1 MIKPYFA
8 LVFTCLFIPTLATA
22 KTVDWSD
29 YLVGMKADCD
39 TYNLDKAIPAN
50 LKPSIA
56 KIVNHRK
63 LDDGTYIGKRVIALK
78 NATAFGYPITKIVL
92 DSTGYVGSTDIYF
105 ANSDFMKLRNQF
117 YLNTKE
123 GKLYASEKRKVI
135 DPDSF
140 DGVLTA
146 DGNGYDT
153 GLAALTFDLKG
164 KSISCS
170 WAAA

>member
-1 MIKPYFA
+1 MNIKIAVCVASLFLPSLSIAKTYDWTPYLKGIQA
-8 LVFTCLFIPTLATA
+8 NCQTPDLDKSIPT
-22 KTVDWSD
+22 
-29 YLVGMKADCD
+29 
-39 TYNLDKAIPAN
+39 N
-50 LKPSIA
+50 LKPSVI
-56 KIVNHRK
+56 KMENHRK

-153 GLAALTFDLKG
+153 GLAALTFDLKS

>member
-1 MIKPYFA
+1 MNIKIA
-8 LVFTCLFIPTLATA
+8 VCVASLFLPSLSIA
-22 KTVDWSD
+22 KTYDWTP
-29 YLVGMKADCD
+29 YLKGIQANCQTPD
-39 TYNLDKAIPAN
+39 LDKPIPMN
-50 LKPSIA
+50 LKPSVI
-56 KIVNHRK
+56 KMENHRK

-153 GLAALTFDLKG
+153 GLAALTFDLKS

>member
-1 MIKPYFA
+1 MNIKIA
-8 LVFTCLFIPTLATA
+8 VCVASLFLPSLSIA
-22 KTVDWSD
+22 KTYDWTP
-29 YLVGMKADCD
+29 YLKGIQANCQTPD
-39 TYNLDKAIPAN
+39 LDKPIPMN
-50 LKPSIA
+50 LKPSVI
-56 KIVNHRK
+56 KMENHRK